1 MRALALSTP
10 RTIQE
15 AHLLH
20 IHYQLRARV
29 FSDRLGWEVDVTAG
43 CESDRFD
50 ALRPTYIL
58 AIAETGELAGCA
70 RLLPAL
76 GPTMVADVFPS
87 LLPDGQ
93 LKGHAAMI
101 ESSRF
106 CVDTALAEGR
116 GAGSVHE
123 ATLTMFAGIIEWCMA
138 NGYTEI
144 VTVTD
149 LRFERI
155 LAHVGWPLQR
165 LGEPKKI
172 GVTTAVAGTLAANA
186 ATFLRLRPS
195 NYRSEL
201 APCQPGSVR
210 RNP

>member
-1 MRALALSTP
+1 MLASVVAIP
-10 RTIQE
+10 KSENDKQIIE
-15 AHLLH
+15 AQHK
-20 IHYQLRARV
+20 LRARV
-29 FSDRLGWEVDVTAG
+29 FGERLGWDVTVRAG
-43 CESDRFD
+43 GETDEFD
-50 ALRPTYIL
+50 TLYPTYIV
-58 AIAETGELAGCA
+58 TTTDNGVVAGCA
-70 RLLPAL
+70 RLLPAI

-116 GAGSVHE
+116 GKGSVHE
-123 ATLTMFAGIIEWCMA
+123 ATLTMFAGIIEWCIA

-155 LAHVGWPLQR
+155 LGRVGWPLQR

-172 GVTTAVAGTLAANA
+172 GVTMAVAGTLPANA
-186 ATFLRLRPS
+186 DMFLRLRPS
-195 NYRSEL
+195 SYRSEL
-201 APCQPGSVR
+201 TPLNQAA
-210 RNP
+210 

>member
-1 MRALALSTP
+1 MQVLALSTP

-20 IHYQLRARV
+20 SHHQLRARV
-29 FSDRLGWEVDVTAG
+29 FADRLGWEVDVTAG
-43 CESDRFD
+43 CEADSFD
-50 ALRPTYIL
+50 ALRPTYVL
-58 AIAETGELAGCA
+58 AIAETGQLAGCA
-70 RLLPAL
+70 RLLPTL
-76 GPTMVADVFPS
+76 GPTMVADVFSS
-87 LLPDGQ
+87 LLPDGE
-93 LKGHAAMI
+93 LIGHAAMI

-106 CVDTALAEGR
+106 CVDTALEEGR
-116 GAGSVHE
+116 GDGSVHE

-155 LAHVGWPLQR
+155 LARVGWPLQR

-172 GVTTAVAGTLAANA
+172 GVTMAVAGTLPANA
-186 ATFLRLRPS
+186 DTFLRLRPS
-195 NYRSEL
+195 NYRSKL
-201 APCQPGSVR
+201 TPLSQAA
-210 RNP
+210 

>member
-1 MRALALSTP
+1 MLASVVAIPKSEHERQLVYA
-10 RTIQE
+10 Q
-15 AHLLH
+15 HK
-20 IHYQLRARV
+20 LRARV
-29 FSDRLGWEVDVTAG
+29 FGERLGWDVSVRDGGETD
-43 CESDRFD
+43 EFD
-50 ALRPTYIL
+50 KLHPTYIVTTTDEG
-58 AIAETGELAGCA
+58 AVAGCA
-70 RLLPAL
+70 RLLPAM

-93 LKGHAAMI
+93 LNGHAAMV

-106 CVDTALAEGR
+106 CVDTALVEGR
-116 GAGSVHE
+116 GNGSVHD
-123 ATLTMFAGIIEWCMA
+123 ATLTMFAGIIEWCIA

-155 LAHVGWPLQR
+155 LARVGWPLQR

-172 GVTTAVAGTLAANA
+172 GVTMAVAGTLPVDRDN
-186 ATFLRLRPS
+186 FLRLRPS
-195 NYRSEL
+195 NYRSKL
-201 APCQPGSVR
+201 TSLPGSVR